1 MIMKPGD
8 LSAVPVSD
16 YAMFSFHGT
25 VSFFIGMIVISLVIV
40 IAGLFSLVRFK
51 KDYTTSFT
59 NRPSGRYFWY
69 LAIYVLV
76 DLILS
81 FIISSIYPSYGIT
94 SINRLPNFVQVY
106 YYLVSVPG
114 ETLFFSIIPISVILL
129 IYGFASKKISVIIKS
144 GDLSWNI
151 VGAISIG
158 VATYAAIL
166 YVVLGQNIYYVVSAY
181 VTTLMVSIIYLK
193 FGLIRAILTNFIMS
207 MISFLSVLVSK
218 IPAYS
223 LLLTIFLFA
232 WASVGIYYLF
242 LENESRQKRISQER
256 MDREK
261 TRAAQEARREVQAPL
276 LKPEDLFIRSSCPE
290 CGGIVFHVR
299 GDMNLECDHCHHVV
313 SPDDV
318 GPFNI
323 KIDIYGRIHDH
334 YSGGDMYGN

>member
-1 MIMKPGD
+1 MIRKIPD

-16 YAMFSFHGT
+16 YAFISFHAT
-25 VSFFIGMIVISLVIV
+25 APFFLFMIAVSIILVFASMVSLIS
-40 IAGLFSLVRFK
+40 FSR
-51 KDYTTSFT
+51 DYTTSFSKKA
-59 NRPSGRYFWY
+59 NGRYFWY

-94 SINRLPNFVQVY
+94 SINKLPDFIQVY

-114 ETLFFSIIPISVILL
+114 ETLIFSIIPISIILL
-129 IYGFASKKISVIIKS
+129 IYGFASKKLRVLIRSE
-144 GDLSWNI
+144 DLNWNI

-158 VATYAAIL
+158 TATYAAIIYL
-166 YVVLGQNIYYVVSAY
+166 ILGQNIYYVISAY
-181 VTTLMVSIIYLK
+181 VTTFMVSIIYLK
-193 FGLIRAILTNFIMS
+193 FGLMRAILTNFIMS
-207 MISFLSVLVSK
+207 MVSFLSVLASRV
-218 IPAYS
+218 PDYS

-242 LENESRQKRISQER
+242 LENESRQRRIRQQRSEQEKERSSQE
-256 MDREK
+256 M
-261 TRAAQEARREVQAPL
+261 RREVHVPL

-299 GDMNLECDHCHHVV
+299 DNMNLECDHCHHVV
-313 SPDDV
+313 AADDV

-323 KIDIYGRIHDH
+323 KIDIYGRVHDH
-334 YSGGDMYGN
+334 YPGSDTY